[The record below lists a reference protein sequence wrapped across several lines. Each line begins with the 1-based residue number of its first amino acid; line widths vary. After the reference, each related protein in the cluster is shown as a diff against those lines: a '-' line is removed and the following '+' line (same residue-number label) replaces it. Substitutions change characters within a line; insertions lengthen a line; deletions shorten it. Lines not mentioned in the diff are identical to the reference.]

1 MPRRQRCRLIGSYP
15 DYWEFS
21 PEELAAGAPVVMT
34 LDEFET
40 IRLLDRAGLTQ
51 EQCAERMGVSR
62 PTVTAIYDSARKK
75 VAEALVDGKRLQL
88 RGGSYQLHGQS
99 APNISQK
106 GTNHM
111 RIAVT
116 YENGE
121 IFQHFG
127 HTEQFKLYDVE
138 DGKIISEQ
146 IVDTNGSGHGA
157 LAAFLKAAQADSLIC
172 GGIGMGARNALAEA
186 GVTLYGGVTG
196 SADAAAQALAQGALQ
211 FDPDAKC
218 DHHGHHHGED
228 HDCGHHGHHHGEGHE
243 CGHHG
248 GGCGHNGE

>member
-1 MPRRQRCRLIGSYP
+1 MPRRQRRRWIGGYP

-21 PEELAAGAPVVMT
+21 PEEQTAGTPVVMT

-40 IRLLDRAGLTQ
+40 IRLLDREGLTQ

-157 LAAFLKAAQADSLIC
+157 LAGFLKAAQADSLIC

-228 HDCGHHGHHHGEGHE
+228 HDCGHHGHHHGEGHD

-248 GGCGHNGE
+248 GCGHHDD